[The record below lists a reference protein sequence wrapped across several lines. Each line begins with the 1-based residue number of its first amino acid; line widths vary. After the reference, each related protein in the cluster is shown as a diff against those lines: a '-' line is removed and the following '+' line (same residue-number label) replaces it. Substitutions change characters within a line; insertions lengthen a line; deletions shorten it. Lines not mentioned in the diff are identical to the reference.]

1 MRLIEKKTG
10 IAPDL
15 AHFKHNRRFDLLRA
29 APEITGDAYQVK
41 HARFL
46 IWPGWQVYFILYRR
60 LAIPKAHSQ
69 LLQCRVDLV
78 LLDSKY

>member
-10 IAPDL
+10 ITL
-15 AHFKHNRRFDLLRA
+15 RFDLLRA

-46 IWPGWQVYFILYRR
+46 IWPGRRVYFVEMFGNDEGS
-60 LAIPKAHSQ
+60 LAVAS
-69 LLQCRVDLV
+69 V
-78 LLDSKY
+78 SS